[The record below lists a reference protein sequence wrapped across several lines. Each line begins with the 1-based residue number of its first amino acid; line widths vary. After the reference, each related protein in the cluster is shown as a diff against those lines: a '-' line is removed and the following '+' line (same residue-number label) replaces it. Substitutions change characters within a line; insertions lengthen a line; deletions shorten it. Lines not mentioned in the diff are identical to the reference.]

1 MVDVRQ
7 LELDLGDA
15 FEDAADMPEEANI
28 LELWQQFEVVM
39 DELSWR
45 EQLRMGGE
53 VLAQLAEICEAKS
66 EVLWEDWQDANNS
79 DGPVM
84 DGDWLRGLTRQTQEI
99 DFSELVQRSGNRLA
113 TGQDDVADDDSVV
126 SEVDKEAV
134 LALVDELTLEEAK
147 EKALEVSHS
156 EDVSAWVAAISAKRK
171 SAPQRL
177 IELQQQLQMQ
187 LVEVWLAALLG
198 GFCLE
203 QRGEFYEM
211 DQVWIS
217 TYPPMLLN
225 D

>member
-15 FEDAADMPEEANI
+15 FGDAADMPEEANI

-39 DELSWR
+39 DELPWR
-45 EQLRMGGE
+45 EQLRMGGK

-99 DFSELVQRSGNRLA
+99 DFSELVQRAGNRL
-113 TGQDDVADDDSVV
+113 TGSQDDVADDDSVV
-126 SEVDKEAV
+126 SEVDKSVV

-147 EKALEVSHS
+147 EKALAVSHS
-156 EDVSAWVAAISAKRK
+156 EAVSDWVAAISAKRK
-171 SAPQRL
+171 SVPQRL
-177 IELQQQLQMQ
+177 VELQRQLQMP
-187 LVEVWLAALLG
+187 LVEVWIAALLG
-198 GFCLE
+198 GFQLE
-203 QRGEFYEM
+203 QRGDFYETE
-211 DQVWIS
+211 DIW
-217 TYPPMLLN
+217 LN
-225 D
+225 

>member
-15 FEDAADMPEEANI
+15 FEDAAEMPEAANI

-39 DELSWR
+39 DELPWR
-45 EQLRMGGE
+45 DQLRMGGE

-99 DFSELVQRSGNRLA
+99 DFSELVQRSGHLLA
-113 TGQDDVADDDSVV
+113 SGQEDMADDDSVV
-126 SEVDKEAV
+126 GEVDKAAV

-147 EKALEVSHS
+147 EKALAVSHA
-156 EDVSAWVAAISAKRK
+156 EDVSTWVSALSTKRK
-171 SAPQRL
+171 SVPQQL
-177 IELQQQLQMQ
+177 VELQQQLRMP
-187 LVEVWLAALLG
+187 LIEVWIAVLLG
-198 GFCLE
+198 GFQLE
-203 QRGEFYEM
+203 QRGDFYELEGI
-211 DQVWIS
+211 W
-217 TYPPMLLN
+217 LC
-225 D
+225 

>member
-15 FEDAADMPEEANI
+15 FGDAADMPEEANI

-39 DELSWR
+39 DELPWR
-45 EQLRMGGE
+45 EQLRMGGK

-99 DFSELVQRSGNRLA
+99 DFSELVQRAGNCL
-113 TGQDDVADDDSVV
+113 TGSQDDVADDDSVV
-126 SEVDKEAV
+126 SEVDKSAV

-147 EKALEVSHS
+147 EKALAVSHS
-156 EDVSAWVAAISAKRK
+156 EDVSSWVAAISAKRK
-171 SAPQRL
+171 SVPQRL
-177 IELQQQLQMQ
+177 VELQRQLQMP
-187 LVEVWLAALLG
+187 LVEVWIAALLG
-198 GFCLE
+198 GFQLE
-203 QRGEFYEM
+203 QRGDFYETE
-211 DQVWIS
+211 DIW
-217 TYPPMLLN
+217 LN
-225 D
+225 

>member
-1 MVDVRQ
+1 MIDVRQ

-15 FEDAADMPEEANI
+15 FEDAADTPEEANI

-39 DELSWR
+39 EELPWR

-66 EVLWEDWQDANNS
+66 EVLWDDWQDANNS

-113 TGQDDVADDDSVV
+113 TGQDDIADNNSVV
-126 SEVDKEAV
+126 GEVDKEAV

-147 EKALEVSHS
+147 EKALAVSHS
-156 EDVSAWVAAISAKRK
+156 EDVSAWVAAIAAKRYLM
-171 SAPQRL
+171 PQRL
-177 IELQQQLQMQ
+177 MELQKQLKMP
-187 LVEVWLAALLG
+187 LIEIWIAVLLG
-198 GFCLE
+198 GYRLE
-203 QRGEFYEM
+203 QQGEFYDVASIWVYE
-211 DQVWIS
+211 
-217 TYPPMLLN
+217 LAA
-225 D
+225 

>member
-1 MVDVRQ
+1 MIDVYQ

-39 DELSWR
+39 DELPWQ

-84 DGDWLRGLTRQTQEI
+84 DEDGLQGLTRQTQEI

-113 TGQDDVADDDSVV
+113 GGQDTITDSVV
-126 SEVDKEAV
+126 GEVDKASV
-134 LALVDELTLEEAK
+134 LALVDELTLEDAK
-147 EKALEVSHS
+147 KKALAVSHS
-156 EDVSAWVAAISAKRK
+156 EDVSAWIAAIAAKCK
-171 SAPQRL
+171 PI
-177 IELQQQLQMQ
+177 IELQQQLRMS
-187 LVEVWLAALLG
+187 LIEIWIAALLG
-198 GFCLE
+198 GFQLE
-203 QRGEFYEM
+203 QRGDFYDTDEIWLGQAGSRG
-211 DQVWIS
+211 DRS
-217 TYPPMLLN
+217 
-225 D
+225 

>member
-1 MVDVRQ
+1 MINVRQ

-39 DELSWR
+39 EQLPWR

-66 EVLWEDWQDANNS
+66 EVLWDDWQDANNS

-84 DGDWLRGLTRQTQEI
+84 DGDWLQGLTRQTQEI
-99 DFSELVQRSGNRLA
+99 DFSELVQRSNHSVSD
-113 TGQDDVADDDSVV
+113 QDEDSGADSFV
-126 SEVDKEAV
+126 SEVDKQLV

-147 EKALEVSHS
+147 AKALAVSHS
-156 EDVSAWVAAISAKRK
+156 EDVSAWVAAISSDLS

-177 IELQQQLQMQ
+177 IELQQQLRMP
-187 LVEVWLAALLG
+187 LIEVWIAALLG
-198 GFCLE
+198 GFQLE
-203 QRGEFYEM
+203 QRGDFYEVEGIWLM
-211 DQVWIS
+211 D
-217 TYPPMLLN
+217 
-225 D
+225 

>member
-39 DELSWR
+39 DELPWR

-66 EVLWEDWQDANNS
+66 EILWDDWQDANNS
-79 DGPVM
+79 DGPVI
-84 DGDWLRGLTRQTQEI
+84 DGDWLRGLIRQTQEI
-99 DFSELVQRSGNRLA
+99 DFSELVQRSGKRFTN
-113 TGQDDVADDDSVV
+113 GQANLSDDHSILG
-126 SEVDKEAV
+126 EVDKSAV
-134 LALVDELTLEEAK
+134 LALVNELTLEEAK
-147 EKALEVSHS
+147 KKTLAVSHS
-156 EDVSAWVAAISAKRK
+156 EDVSTWVSTILAKLK

-177 IELQQQLQMQ
+177 IDLQQQLQMP
-187 LVEVWLAALLG
+187 LVEIWIAALLG

-203 QRGEFYEM
+203 QRGEFYDIE
-211 DQVWIS
+211 QVWIS
-217 TYPPMLLN
+217 TYSPVVV
-225 D
+225 DD